1 MFDTRTRLFFFACL
15 KDAAGAG
22 AALKSAALAP
32 GSNQQ
37 KNWLQRLRLCNTVYD
52 FGPKHAMRIRVKE
65 WIEWC
70 APIALY
76 KRVTVCKWFTQ
87 VTRNKRATVSDSL
100 KSLVTREWQERFA
113 LFHEQITL
121 SLFRS
126 QQTSKS
132 LEKPMR
138 EFPTLEGGAHM
149 GFITLLKQ

>member
-1 MFDTRTRLFFFACL
+1 MFDTKTRLLLFCL
-15 KDAAGAG
+15 PKRCSWSR
-22 AALKSAALAP
+22 LKKCSSGSRLQPAKKLAP
-32 GSNQQ
+32 AAPALQHCI
-37 KNWLQRLRLCNTVYD
+37 WLWSKTC
-52 FGPKHAMRIRVKE
+52 HAVRVKE

-70 APIALY
+70 APIALF